1 MEPARNRGNLGPHAP
16 RSTVVP
22 SPMLHRRDWHMPH
35 PSSEDVRALLLALVQ
50 QKAMCLRPAKAH
62 VRLPGSVATC
72 AVAMAVVR
80 WELHN
85 RSLNQRVALL
95 SRPAR
100 LSQASRGSL
109 VVEAHREATHAA
121 ELRVGEILPTPLSI
135 LPGLRAGLRPPNFP
149 ASGP

>member
-22 SPMLHRRDWHMPH
+22 SPMLHRRDWQMPY

-80 WELHN
+80 RELHN

-109 VVEAHREATHAA
+109 VEAHREATHAA

-135 LPGLRAGLRPPNFP
+135 RPGLWAGLQPPNFP